1 MTLQGSKED
10 LQFIRIL
17 PHPSNHFTFL
27 FSVLVPFSYLR
38 VWGVLH
44 HAETWERHLLGGDF
58 CLVFMAPTWWTVVSS
73 PRSGAQIILFS
84 SPHKIQ
90 LSCSSFAV
98 KQSMSV
104 HIALYQLEI
113 WSSVLTDEGGSCCGV
128 FVNLVGLKGHV
139 VRKLLHSYSFS
150 IFFFSTALKSPAAF
164 HEQRRSLERA
174 RVRCNML
181 FEVLGKSGGVCLVFW
196 ASCSCWCDAEG
207 SPSCSG
213 CNTMLRRHGC
223 IGWAVLQPLC
233 GGGYPSVN

>member
-113 WSSVLTDEGGSCCGV
+113 WSSVLTDAGGSCCGV

-150 IFFFSTALKSPAAF
+150 IFFSQQLWKVQLHFMNR
-164 HEQRRSLERA
+164 EG
-174 RVRCNML
+174 VW
-181 FEVLGKSGGVCLVFW
+181 SGPG
-196 ASCSCWCDAEG
+196 
-207 SPSCSG
+207 
-213 CNTMLRRHGC
+213 
-223 IGWAVLQPLC
+223 
-233 GGGYPSVN
+233 